1 MSEPEA
7 WADIAAWRRERR
19 TALMAARNALSA
31 AEHRALSGAI
41 GAHLAA
47 GFPHMASR
55 LVGFYWP
62 IRREFD
68 PLPLVR
74 RLIATGGRAALPVV
88 VGMGMP
94 LEFRAWRPGIRMAVG
109 VYDIPYPADGPAVLP
124 ETVLVPLLGFDGA
137 CFRLGYGAGY
147 YDRTLASFAAKPL
160 AIGIGFELGR
170 LETIHPQP
178 HDIPMDAV
186 VSEAGI
192 VRRAGA
198 VSAQG

>member
-1 MSEPEA
+1 MRDRGS
-7 WADIAAWRRERR
+7 WAEISSWRRERR
-19 TALMAARNALSA
+19 AALMAARNALSA
-31 AEHRALSGAI
+31 DEHRAIARAI
-41 GAHLAA
+41 DASLAT
-47 GFPHMASR
+47 GFPDLASR
-55 LVGFYWP
+55 FVGFYWP

-74 RLIATGGRAALPVV
+74 RLIAAGGRAALPVV
-88 VGMGMP
+88 MGKGMP
-94 LEFRAWRPGIRMAVG
+94 LEFRAWHPGAKMAVG

-124 ETVLVPLLGFDGA
+124 EALLVPLLGFDCA

-147 YDRTLASFAAKPL
+147 YDRTLASFPVRPL
-160 AIGIGFELGR
+160 AIGIGFEIGR

-192 VRRAGA
+192 FRCARAAG
-198 VSAQG
+198 SAP